1 VPIVYRSKNEIGR
14 MMEALRS
21 TSVRL
26 GFDIANEKKTSTEII
41 QALEKNQALN
51 RQVTQMQK
59 IESLSRLTSG
69 IAHDFNNILA
79 VIVGYSQLNQFI
91 ADDCHDEKIKDDLL
105 FNSNQI
111 EIASARAMRLIKK
124 MMLYSRQN
132 PVDHEREIK
141 PTKQVIDEVLEMIKP
156 ALTSAFRLNTVMDCE
171 QDIQI
176 DSIDLHQILTNL
188 IVNARDAMSGKGG
201 RIDVSLKIIT
211 THGLTCTACS
221 HHLDGQYI
229 ELRVSDSGT
238 GIEESVIENIFD
250 PFFTTKPVGE
260 GTGLGLSTVSGI
272 VHEAQGHILV
282 ESKTTE
288 PNQGTAFRLLFRL

>member
-1 VPIVYRSKNEIGR
+1 
-14 MMEALRS
+14 
-21 TSVRL
+21 
-26 GFDIANEKKTSTEII
+26 
-41 QALEKNQALN
+41 
-51 RQVTQMQK
+51 
-59 IESLSRLTSG
+59 
-69 IAHDFNNILA
+69 
-79 VIVGYSQLNQFI
+79 
-91 ADDCHDEKIKDDLL
+91 
-105 FNSNQI
+105 
-111 EIASARAMRLIKK
+111 
-124 MMLYSRQN
+124 
-132 PVDHEREIK
+132 
-141 PTKQVIDEVLEMIKP
+141 MIKP

-238 GIEESVIENIFD
+238 GIEESLIENIFD

-288 PNQGTAFRLLFRL
+288 PNQGTAFRLLFQL